1 MSEDELRTV
10 AEAHTG
16 LRELAFRL
24 GRELRLR
31 APALK
36 AAIRA
41 EEVVFRLK
49 RELEQLDLENPEL
62 PRRRDPE
69 VLVSAEG
76 LLEVE
81 CGGAAKELAPKRNDG
96 AELDIPRHRSLLGS
110 QGEATGST

>member
-36 AAIRA
+36 AAIPGRGGGVSAEARA
-41 EEVVFRLK
+41 RAARS
-49 RELEQLDLENPEL
+49 REPGT
-62 PRRRDPE
+62 PRRRDAE

-81 CGGAAKELAPKRNDG
+81 CGGAAKELGPKRNDG